1 MPSIFPAINMAD
13 AQGPGTGYDG
23 RMDSSPHTSSVAPKV
38 VLPLVPDHRPTVIP
52 GRGPVGDGRPIWQ
65 QLLPEGVD
73 RRPPWLTVRMPQG
86 ESYSKIDRLMR
97 GQKLNTV
104 CEEARCPNLGECW
117 SYGTATFMILGEICT
132 RACAFC
138 AVTSGRPRGLDLEE
152 PRRVAVAVGEM
163 GLRHAV
169 ITSVD
174 RDDLPD
180 GGAAIF
186 AATIRAIHQDVPGCQ
201 VEVLTPDF
209 QGSQSSLEIVMES
222 RPEVFNHN
230 IETVPRLFARVRPK
244 SLYRR
249 SLEVLRRA
257 GELGPGSQTKSG
269 LMVGLG
275 ETMEEVKQV
284 LSDLREQ
291 DVKLVTVG
299 QYLRPSLKHIRCDR
313 FWHPEE
319 FVEIR
324 EYGETLG
331 FAHIEAGP
339 LVRSS
344 YHAHQQVQAAA
355 AAAG

>member
-1 MPSIFPAINMAD
+1 
-13 AQGPGTGYDG
+13 
-23 RMDSSPHTSSVAPKV
+23 MDSTLRAGASAPRVA
-38 VLPLVPDHRPTVIP
+38 LPLVPDRRPTVIP
-52 GRGPVGDGRPIWQ
+52 GRGPVGDGRPMWE
-65 QLLPEGVD
+65 QLLPDGVD

-86 ESYSKIDRLMR
+86 QQYSRVNQLVREQRLH
-97 GQKLNTV
+97 TV

-117 SYGTATFMILGEICT
+117 TYGTATFMILGEICT

-152 PRRVAVAVGEM
+152 PARVAVAVREM

-180 GGAAIF
+180 GGASIF
-186 AATIRAIHQDVPGCQ
+186 ASTIRAIHEEVPGCQ

-209 QGSQSSLEIVMES
+209 QGTDSSLVTVMEAG
-222 RPEVFNHN
+222 PEVFNHN

-257 GELGPGSQTKSG
+257 GQLGTKAQTKSG

-275 ETMEEVKQV
+275 ETLDEVKQV
-284 LSDLREQ
+284 LCDLREH
-291 DVKLVTVG
+291 DVRLVTVG
-299 QYLRPSLKHIRCDR
+299 QYLRPSLKHIRCER
-313 FWHPEE
+313 FWHPDE
-319 FVEIR
+319 FAEIR
-324 EYGETLG
+324 QFGDSLG
-331 FAHIEAGP
+331 FAHVEAGP

-344 YHAHQQVQAAA
+344 YHAHQQVEAASTQA
-355 AAAG
+355 G

>member
-1 MPSIFPAINMAD
+1 MPSTPPTTDGATARD
-13 AQGPGTGYDG
+13 HGTGYDG
-23 RMDSSPHTSSVAPKV
+23 LVNSTSQSPALTPKV
-38 VLPLVPDHRPTVIP
+38 ALPLVPDHRPTVIP
-52 GRGPVGDGRPIWQ
+52 GRGPVGDGRPMWQ

-86 ESYSKIDRLMR
+86 ERYSKIDQLMR
-97 GQKLNTV
+97 GQRLHTV

-152 PRRVAVAVGEM
+152 PGRVAVAVKEM

-174 RDDLPD
+174 RDDLAD
-180 GGAAIF
+180 GGAEIF
-186 AATIRAIHQDVPGCQ
+186 AATIRAIHREVPGCQ

-209 QGSQSSLEIVMES
+209 QGVRSSLEIVMEAS
-222 RPEVFNHN
+222 PEVFNHN

-244 SLYRR
+244 SLYAR

-257 GELGPGSQTKSG
+257 GELGPRSQTKSG

-275 ETMEEVKQV
+275 ETMEEVQGV
-284 LSDLREQ
+284 LRDLRAQ

-319 FVEIR
+319 FAAIR

-355 AAAG
+355 AVAR

>member
-1 MPSIFPAINMAD
+1 MPARESRAA
-13 AQGPGTGYDG
+13 ALGWAGYDVG
-23 RMDSSPHTSSVAPKV
+23 MEVMPKTGGPAPKV
-38 VLPLVPDHRPTVIP
+38 GLPLVPDRRPTVIP
-52 GRGPVGDGRPIWQ
+52 GRGPVGDGRPMWQ
-65 QLLPEGVD
+65 QLLPAGVEK
-73 RRPPWLTVRMPQG
+73 RPPWLTVRMPQG
-86 ESYSKIDRLMR
+86 ERYAEIDDLMR
-97 GQKLNTV
+97 GQKLHTV

-138 AVTSGRPRGLDLEE
+138 AVSSGRPRGLDVEE
-152 PRRVAVAVGEM
+152 PRRVAVAVKAM

-180 GGAAIF
+180 GGAGIF
-186 AATIRAIHQDVPGCQ
+186 AATIRAIHDGVPDCQ

-209 QGSQSSLEIVMES
+209 QGVESSLATVMEAG
-222 RPEVFNHN
+222 PEVFNHN
-230 IETVPRLFARVRPK
+230 IETVPRLFTRVRPK
-244 SLYRR
+244 SRYER

-257 GELGPGSQTKSG
+257 AQMAPGSRTKSG

-275 ETMEEVKQV
+275 ETMEEVKGV
-284 LSDLREQ
+284 LRDLRDA

-313 FWHPEE
+313 FWHPDE
-319 FVEIR
+319 FAEVR
-324 EYGETLG
+324 AYGQSLG
-331 FAHIEAGP
+331 FDHIEAGP

-344 YHAHQQVQAAA
+344 YHAHQQAQAAA
-355 AAAG
+355 SAAV

>member
-1 MPSIFPAINMAD
+1 M
-13 AQGPGTGYDG
+13 
-23 RMDSSPHTSSVAPKV
+23 
-38 VLPLVPDHRPTVIP
+38 
-52 GRGPVGDGRPIWQ
+52 WQ
-65 QLLPEGVD
+65 QLLPEGEE

-86 ESYSKIDRLMR
+86 GRYRSLEGIIRGKRLH
-97 GQKLNTV
+97 TV

-117 SYGTATFMILGEICT
+117 GYGTATFMILGDVCT

-138 AVTSGRPRGLDLEE
+138 AVTSGRPQGLDQGE
-152 PRRVAVAVGEM
+152 PGRVATAVAEM

-186 AATIRAIHQDVPGCQ
+186 ARTIQAIHEQVPGCQ

-209 QGSQSSLEIVMES
+209 QGSEASLGTVMAA

-230 IETVPRLFARVRPK
+230 IETVERLFPRVRPK
-244 SLYRR
+244 SAYAR
-249 SLEVLRRA
+249 SLAVLRKA
-257 GELGPGSQTKSG
+257 GELEPRTQVKSG

-275 ETMEEVKQV
+275 ETMVEVRQV
-284 LSDLREQ
+284 LRDLREQ
-291 DVKLVTVG
+291 GVRLVTIG

-313 FWHPEE
+313 FWRPEE
-319 FVEIR
+319 FQELR
-324 EYGETLG
+324 DYGMSLG
-331 FAHIEAGP
+331 FAHVESGP

-344 YHAHQQVQAAA
+344 YHAHQQAVAGTRTQAPS
-355 AAAG
+355 AAAGH